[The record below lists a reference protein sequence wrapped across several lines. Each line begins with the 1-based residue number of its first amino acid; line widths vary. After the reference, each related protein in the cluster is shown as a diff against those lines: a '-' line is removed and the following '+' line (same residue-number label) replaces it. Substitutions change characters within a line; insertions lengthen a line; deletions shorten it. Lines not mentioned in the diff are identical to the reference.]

1 MGISSRRIISSKFA
15 FYNGI
20 LMKTVTL
27 NIDETLYDTLLAM
40 LNGLP
45 KQKIEI
51 IEQGID
57 DKAQT
62 REQGKNIMR
71 ELSAGLGTSST
82 PHDGSVNHDNYLYQ

>member
-1 MGISSRRIISSKFA
+1 M
-15 FYNGI
+15 

-51 IEQGID
+51 IEQSIT
-57 DKAQT
+57 DKVQT
-62 REQGKNIMR
+62 EQLEQGKNIMR
-71 ELSAGLGTSST
+71 ELSAGIGVGSA